1 MENVITLGILI
12 GLLLL
17 FCPPSSL
24 FCFENS
30 KNTRNELARPGMG
43 TIFLVK
49 RASEASEAFSLVM
62 KTHNCLRLRGLTR
75 NTCPHLAYGVHVL
88 ASNRHA
94 CLSVPGTTSPS
105 PLRVSTHIEHVP
117 GVDRYHYAAFQSHF
131 NKVLTKNCSFISKK
145 LKTTRKRK

>member
-12 GLLLL
+12 GLLYL

-49 RASEASEAFSLVM
+49 RASEASEASEAFSLVM

-75 NTCPHLAYGVHVL
+75 NTCPTWRTAYVSSHRIDTHVFQ
-88 ASNRHA
+88 SRVQRTH
-94 CLSVPGTTSPS
+94 
-105 PLRVSTHIEHVP
+105 PLR
-117 GVDRYHYAAFQSHF
+117 G
-131 NKVLTKNCSFISKK
+131 
-145 LKTTRKRK
+145 